1 MNGFYPTEFEN
12 YEQGTK
18 RRSMSNASP
27 SPYAKF
33 RFRSQLESKPK
44 TVPGFS
50 TETFDYVRN
59 RAEEFRKSGK
69 PAPKFYWANR
79 PPQRTG
85 SGYEVP
91 RPSYPQ
97 SATPTSAPRER
108 YYAVGGEVNPNWSPE
123 QGLPRWLRQKMMETQ
138 GRYNEAQRQE
148 RSDPNS
154 QQAIQAR
161 QFFERQRQKRMNP
174 DTYMRGGFERKGSV
188 RNPLLFGM

>member
-18 RRSMSNASP
+18 RRSMSNASS

-33 RFRSQLESKPK
+33 RFRSQLESSPK
-44 TVPGFS
+44 TAPRLS
-50 TETFDYVRN
+50 TETFDYVRE

-69 PAPKFYWANR
+69 PAPKFYM

-108 YYAVGGEVNPNWSPE
+108 YYGVDGERNPNWSPE
-123 QGLPRWLRQKMMETQ
+123 QGLPRWLRQRMMETQ
-138 GRYNEAQRQE
+138 GRYNEAQRQG
-148 RSDPNS
+148 RLDPNS
-154 QQAIQAR
+154 QQAMQAR
-161 QFFERQRQKRMNP
+161 QFFESQRQKRMNP
-174 DTYMRGGFERKGSV
+174 NTYMRGGFERKGLV
-188 RNPLLFGM
+188 RNPLLLGM

>member
-18 RRSMSNASP
+18 RRSMSNASSP
-27 SPYAKF
+27 SYAKF
-33 RFRSQLESKPK
+33 RFRSQLESGPK
-44 TVPGFS
+44 AASQP
-50 TETFDYVRN
+50 EEKFDPWREVRKN
-59 RAEEFRKSGK
+59 AAELSASGK
-69 PAPKFYWANR
+69 PVPKFFVL
-79 PPQRTG
+79 PQRTG

-97 SATPTSAPRER
+97 SATPTSTPRER
-108 YYAVGGEVNPNWSPE
+108 YYGIDGERNPNWSPE
-123 QGLPRWLRQKMMETQ
+123 QGLPRWLRQRMMETQ
-138 GRYNEAQRQE
+138 GRYNEAQRQG

-154 QQAIQAR
+154 QQAMQAR

>member
-18 RRSMSNASP
+18 RRSMSNASS

-33 RFRSQLESKPK
+33 RFRSQ
-44 TVPGFS
+44 VPS
-50 TETFDYVRN
+50 
-59 RAEEFRKSGK
+59 
-69 PAPKFYWANR
+69 
-79 PPQRTG
+79 
-85 SGYEVP
+85 
-91 RPSYPQ
+91 
-97 SATPTSAPRER
+97 PTSTPESLTAPVRER
-108 YYAVGGEVNPNWSPE
+108 YLGIDGERNPNWSPE
-123 QGLPRWLRQKMMETQ
+123 QGLPRWLRQRMMETQ
-138 GRYNEAQRQE
+138 GRYNEDQRQG

-161 QFFERQRQKRMNP
+161 QFFERQRQKRINP